1 MDTAALHTE
10 PAAASTIKPSVLEKS
25 SAPCITQVKEG
36 DAIVEVCVAEELEMV
51 EPAPE
56 IPLGE
61 PIEPPF
67 PTYLPEAYLILA
79 GEVAG
84 TPQQSPTADD
94 TGATGTS
101 SSGILVVPHGALGDV
116 ASNLIDDPMLSNEPL
131 MLF

>member
-1 MDTAALHTE
+1 MA
-10 PAAASTIKPSVLEKS
+10 
-25 SAPCITQVKEG
+25 
-36 DAIVEVCVAEELEMV
+36 

-67 PTYLPEAYLILA
+67 PTYVLEAYLILA

-94 TGATGTS
+94 IGTAGTS

-116 ASNLIDDPMLSNEPL
+116 ESDFLIDDPMLSNESLLLFQNTFKDLYMFSTVRPL
-131 MLF
+131 PYSNLCC